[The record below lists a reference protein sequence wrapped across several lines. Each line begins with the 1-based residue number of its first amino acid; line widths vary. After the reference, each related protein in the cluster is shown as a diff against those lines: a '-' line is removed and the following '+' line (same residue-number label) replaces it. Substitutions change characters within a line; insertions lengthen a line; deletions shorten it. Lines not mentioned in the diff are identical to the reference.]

1 MSTFNTRTCLC
12 ENSHNRQNQW
22 RVTKANSGYTYTT
35 AVCAP
40 RHTEW

>member
-1 MSTFNTRTCLC
+1 
-12 ENSHNRQNQW
+12 
-22 RVTKANSGYTYTT
+22 VTKANSGYTYTT